1 MLESN
6 FNNSSVT
13 TDQLPALA
21 KLTQQALSEKYAPTN
36 RLINLSII
44 LVICSIATVIYLQP
58 FVALPTGLH
67 NFLPYFVCSIVL
79 LGALFTW
86 LIYAKDRVKSYSLRE
101 LDLHYTSGLFFRK
114 IVSQPITRIQHI
126 ELKRGPIERKI
137 GMARLQVFS
146 AGGEMHT
153 FEIPGLPVE
162 TAQQLRQFIL
172 QHKDVVKHG

>member
-6 FNNSSVT
+6 FNNPIVT
-13 TDQLPALA
+13 LEQFPAILH
-21 KLTQQALSEKYAPTN
+21 LEQQSLSEKYSSTN
-36 RLINLSII
+36 RLINLSLT
-44 LVICSIATVIYLQP
+44 LVVCLIFFGIYFQP
-58 FVALPTGLH
+58 FVDLPNPLL
-67 NFLPYFVCSIVL
+67 NFLPYFIWAITL
-79 LGALFTW
+79 LGLLLTW
-86 LIYAKDRVKSYSLRE
+86 FWYARDQVKSYTLRE

-137 GMARLQVFS
+137 GLARLQVFS

-162 TAQQLRQFIL
+162 VAQQLRQFIL
-172 QHKDVVKHG
+172 QHKDVIKHG